1 MFPFYASREYKK
13 NKRFL
18 IFSVELK
25 GKIGKKRV
33 NMNPE
38 HSLEHH
44 DEKHCDIKF

>member
-1 MFPFYASREYKK
+1 MFPFYASRKYQK

-18 IFSVELK
+18 IFSVVLK

-38 HSLEHH
+38 YSLEYHGL
-44 DEKHCDIKF
+44 ETWRY